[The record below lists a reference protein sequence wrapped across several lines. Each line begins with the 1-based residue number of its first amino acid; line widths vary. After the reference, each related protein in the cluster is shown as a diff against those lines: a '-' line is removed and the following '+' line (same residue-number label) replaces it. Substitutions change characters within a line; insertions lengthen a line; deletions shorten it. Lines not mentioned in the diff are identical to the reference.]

1 MPVKSRDQ
9 FRFIQA
15 AAHGGLKNK
24 PEGLS
29 KKEAAEFIKSTKTPY
44 KDLPKKVKKRKYG
57 VLNG

>member
-1 MPVKSRDQ
+1 M
-9 FRFIQA
+9 QA